1 MASAMAAAS
10 RRASKALRT
19 TTATVLTR
27 TKQLQ
32 VPAGAELL
40 RGLHTSNTP
49 LRATHPTSVDV
60 QGAATGVGTH
70 TPAIIEKLARKIREI
85 APEQT
90 ETYRAYSRGKE
101 LYQEC
106 AKQAAYMGPG
116 QKMKMSDRAKFW
128 YVDCQRPHT
137 FNSWAQVTMLH
148 MWTLLVRFRAYPDKK
163 KHDVWQQNFVDHFFY
178 DAEEKM
184 MKDYLIKSNPL
195 RSKYLKDLFVVWRGL
210 VAAYDEGL
218 ARHRHPLCADKISSG
233 EAEGDAVLAAAIWRN
248 VFDARPDTDLA
259 MLTAVTIYT
268 RRILSGL
275 DKLPDEI
282 IMEAGVV
289 FGDPRRE
296 IEWGLEGSQPV
307 N

>member
-1 MASAMAAAS
+1 
-10 RRASKALRT
+10 
-19 TTATVLTR
+19 
-27 TKQLQ
+27 
-32 VPAGAELL
+32 
-40 RGLHTSNTP
+40 
-49 LRATHPTSVDV
+49 
-60 QGAATGVGTH
+60 
-70 TPAIIEKLARKIREI
+70 IIEKLASKIREI

-116 QKMKMSDRAKFW
+116 QKMEMSDRAKFW
-128 YVDCQRPHT
+128 YVDCQRPHS

-148 MWTLLVRFRAYPDKK
+148 MWALLVRFRAYPDKK

-184 MKDYLIKSNPL
+184 MKDYLIKSNPS

-259 MLTAVTIYT
+259 MLTAVTAYT
-268 RRILSGL
+268 RRIVSGL
-275 DKLPDEI
+275 DKLPDET

-296 IEWGLEGSQPV
+296 IE
-307 N
+307 